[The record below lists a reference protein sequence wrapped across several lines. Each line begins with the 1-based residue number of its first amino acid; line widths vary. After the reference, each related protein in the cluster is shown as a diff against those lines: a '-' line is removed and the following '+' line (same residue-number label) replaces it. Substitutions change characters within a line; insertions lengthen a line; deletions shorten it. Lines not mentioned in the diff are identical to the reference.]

1 MKRAAAS
8 LLISVAAAILGGCS
22 TNETVVAPRDPAEL
36 EVHEARSTST
46 SYTVTQIALLPGDR
60 EGFAWKVN
68 NSGHVV
74 VQSNYLPPSGGLRQ
88 GHWFVRANGRNHMVP
103 TVVQAISS
111 GPLTYLVGSDGYEPL
126 RWTFDP
132 NTGVSEQTVL
142 DVSGSGYAWGVNDN
156 GDVTGW
162 AGNAA
167 GGEDAAIWMIDGARI
182 LVPNVDPSLYEGVEG
197 RDINGA
203 GDAVIQ
209 FHDNSGLHRGY
220 VRIAGG
226 TPVELSPLTGH
237 VSTLVR
243 GISEP
248 VSGKVYV
255 AGTSDDRNG
264 NYRAVRWT
272 IDRTNGAIIA
282 REVMSERS
290 YSNAMADDGTIA
302 GDISGS
308 GNTTAFIWNLTS
320 VTMLKT
326 PKGSN
331 SGRAQGISGDGKH
344 VAGDAVSGGY
354 RIPIYWTA
362 P

>member
-1 MKRAAAS
+1 MKRVVAS
-8 LLISVAAAILGGCS
+8 LLISVAAAVLGACS
-22 TNETVVAPRDPAEL
+22 TQETVLAPRDPAL
-36 EVHEARSTST
+36 AVREARGTST
-46 SYTVTQIALLPGDR
+46 SYTVTQIALLPGHR
-60 EGFAWKVN
+60 EGFAWEVN
-68 NSGHVV
+68 NSGQVV
-74 VQSNYLPPSGGLRQ
+74 VQSNYWPESGLIQ
-88 GHWFVRANGRNHMVP
+88 GHWFIRASGQNHMIGA
-103 TVVQAISS
+103 VVRGISS
-111 GPLTYLVGSDGYEPL
+111 GPVTYLAGSNGSEPL
-126 RWTFDP
+126 RWSFDP
-132 NTGVSEQTVL
+132 KTGVSEPTML
-142 DVSGSGYAWGVNDN
+142 DLSGGGFASAVNDN
-156 GDVTGW
+156 GDVIGRI
-162 AGNAA
+162 GYAA
-167 GGEDAAIWMIDGARI
+167 GGGDAAIWMIDGTRI

-197 RDINGA
+197 RDITSA

-220 VRIAGG
+220 ARIASG
-226 TPVELSPLTGH
+226 TPVELPPLTGH

-282 REVMSERS
+282 REVMSDRS

-302 GDISGS
+302 GDLSGS
-308 GNTTAFIWNLTS
+308 ANTTAFVWKLTG
-320 VTMLKT
+320 VTTLKT

-331 SGRAQGISGDGKH
+331 SGRAHAISGDGKH
-344 VAGDAVSGGY
+344 VAGDALSGGY